1 MKNDILVIKGK
12 FHFKTSNTY
21 GFFAIL
27 LDLVEKSLFES
38 YIFVSHFSD
47 ITQIDIKLM
56 WLLLEEQINKIL
68 MRGSY
73 ANHMSTEY
81 KRILYDHLS
90 GEYGLASSLVIDYQL
105 RNKEKIRS
113 TLENFFTTV
122 QKDKNF
128 SIELDFE
135 ETTKEKIL
143 AAREERKAIEEQDS
157 KAQQKKEEQK
167 PNTPFE
173 IDDND
178 QIIPASPALS
188 AINGVACSLLAPDM
202 KILMRL
208 DHSNKKGQ
216 EWIAYFHAF
225 DAEQRIIL
233 PVIGTINQMKKGEKN
248 QYHFLIEYE
257 SGQFTQL
264 TLDHGVK
271 VKLYDPLSQD
281 RAVDP
286 LTKSIVPDPSV
297 VNSISD
303 LLHDKSFTH
312 FIMWCSVLIV
322 LLLVVLILIV

>member
-1 MKNDILVIKGK
+1 MKNNILVIKGK

-81 KRILYDHLS
+81 KRILYDNLS
-90 GEYGLASSLVIDYQL
+90 GEYGLASSLVVDYQL

-122 QKDKNF
+122 QKDRNF
-128 SIELDFE
+128 SIELEFE
-135 ETTKEKIL
+135 EINKEKIL

-157 KAQQKKEEQK
+157 AAQQEKEQK
-167 PNTPFE
+167 PNMPFE
-173 IDDND
+173 IDDTD
-178 QIIPASPALS
+178 QIIPASPVFS
-188 AINGVACSLLAPDM
+188 PINGIACSLLAQDM

-208 DHSNKKGQ
+208 DNSNKKGQ
-216 EWIAYFHAF
+216 EWITYFNAF
-225 DAEQRIIL
+225 DEEQGMLIPL
-233 PVIGTINQMKKGEKN
+233 IGTIDQMKKGDKN
-248 QYHFLIEYE
+248 QYHFLIVYGP
-257 SGQFTQL
+257 GQFTQL
-264 TLDHGVK
+264 TLDDGVK
-271 VKLYDPLSQD
+271 IKLYDQFSNE
-281 RAVDP
+281 RVIDP
-286 LTKSIVPDPSV
+286 ITNTIVPDPSV
-297 VNSISD
+297 INSISD
-303 LLHDKSFTH
+303 LFRDKNFNQ
-312 FIMWCSVLIV
+312 FLMWCSILIV
-322 LLLVVLILIV
+322 LLLAILILIV

>member
-68 MRGSY
+68 MQGSY

-81 KRILYDHLS
+81 KRILYDNLS
-90 GEYGLASSLVIDYQL
+90 SEYGLASSLVVDYQL
-105 RNKEKIRS
+105 RNKEKMRN

-122 QKDKNF
+122 QKDRNF
-128 SIELDFE
+128 SIELEFE
-135 ETTKEKIL
+135 EINKEKIL

-157 KAQQKKEEQK
+157 VAQQEKEYK
-167 PNTPFE
+167 SNIPFE
-173 IDDND
+173 INDTD
-178 QIIPASPALS
+178 QIIPASPVFS
-188 AINGVACSLLAPDM
+188 PINGIACSLLAPDM

-208 DHSNKKGQ
+208 DNSNKKGQ

-225 DAEQRIIL
+225 DAEQRILL
-233 PVIGTINQMKKGEKN
+233 PLIGTIDQMKKGDKN
-248 QYHFLIEYE
+248 QYHFLIEYG

-271 VKLYDPLSQD
+271 VKLYDPFSHE
-281 RAVDP
+281 RAIDP
-286 LTKSIVPDPSV
+286 ITNSIVPDPSV
-297 VNSISD
+297 INSISD
-303 LLHDKSFTH
+303 LFRDKNFNQ
-312 FIMWCSVLIV
+312 FLMWCSILMV
-322 LLLVVLILIV
+322 LLLAILILIV